1 MSIRERLLAFAA
13 GSPIG
18 DDRSPRPTEPYGE
31 YELDRRCI
39 KWSECIFRFAVVSV
53 ALLVLGC
60 ALSGIAYAAQ
70 KGQWSVRDSL
80 DVSGS
85 QATDSKRY
93 VVIRWSDIEK
103 DKFIDFKHGNITAHE
118 IRYEVKIGNGS
129 ANLYGPIYVDKNG
142 KTVSSKTAKTKK
154 LSGSLSD
161 SEFLK
166 SLAPSWAPDGWEIA
180 KAAAT
185 GQESTGTGG
194 GPHTD
199 KDSAAKDPD
208 DLENQ
213 LIKDH
218 PPKFAL
224 NFEFFKYS
232 AENLAWSFCRGLA
245 ENATSLAEWCI
256 SLVSSTADTAFTS
269 DFTNGPFAQF
279 YTMASTLSKNAFQP
293 YAFAFLGLTFG
304 VALMHQ
310 LDVRR
315 KMAGID
321 IMASLAFVVMMFAVS
336 YTLIVH
342 AMDICACIYILA
354 QNLVRVVNIALASV
368 GIEASKSLGIKE
380 QVIASFDSLT
390 YAQASTSFI
399 LLLLAI
405 VALVACVA
413 CLFCVL
419 TTIFVRVGEIYLRA
433 AASPLCLAF
442 FADDRSRAMGVGYLK
457 RFAAVCFQA
466 VMIVIAIGMIPL
478 IMTVASELIAPI
490 TSDTSSLSGFG
501 DAVAALIP
509 SMCAVLCI
517 TEIVNKSK
525 LVANSLFG
533 LA

>member
-1 MSIRERLLAFAA
+1 MLQ
-13 GSPIG
+13 
-18 DDRSPRPTEPYGE
+18 
-31 YELDRRCI
+31 
-39 KWSECIFRFAVVSV
+39 
-53 ALLVLGC
+53 
-60 ALSGIAYAAQ
+60 Q

-199 KDSAAKDPD
+199 KDSAAKDPE

-269 DFTNGPFAQF
+269 DFTNGPFGQF

-321 IMASLAFVVMMFAVS
+321 IMGKPCLRCDDVRG
-336 YTLIVH
+336 
-342 AMDICACIYILA
+342 AC
-354 QNLVRVVNIALASV
+354 
-368 GIEASKSLGIKE
+368 
-380 QVIASFDSLT
+380 
-390 YAQASTSFI
+390 
-399 LLLLAI
+399 
-405 VALVACVA
+405 
-413 CLFCVL
+413 
-419 TTIFVRVGEIYLRA
+419 
-433 AASPLCLAF
+433 
-442 FADDRSRAMGVGYLK
+442 
-457 RFAAVCFQA
+457 
-466 VMIVIAIGMIPL
+466 
-478 IMTVASELIAPI
+478 
-490 TSDTSSLSGFG
+490 SDC
-501 DAVAALIP
+501 P
-509 SMCAVLCI
+509 
-517 TEIVNKSK
+517 
-525 LVANSLFG
+525 
-533 LA
+533 

>member
-1 MSIRERLLAFAA
+1 MEIRERLLAFAT

-18 DDRSPRPTEPYGE
+18 GDQPPKSTEAYGQYEYDKRPIRLAEG
-31 YELDRRCI
+31 
-39 KWSECIFRFAVVSV
+39 IFRFAIISVV
-53 ALLVLGC
+53 LLVLGC
-60 ALSGIAYAAQ
+60 AMSGIAYAAQ
-70 KGQWSVRDSL
+70 KGQWSIRDSL

-85 QATDSKRY
+85 QTTDSKRY
-93 VVIRWSDIEK
+93 IVIRWSDIEN
-103 DKFIDFKHGNITAHE
+103 DKFIDFKHEGITAHE
-118 IRYEVKIGNGS
+118 IRYEVKIGNGATS
-129 ANLYGPIYVDKNG
+129 LYGPVYVDKNG
-142 KTVSSKTAKTKK
+142 KTVSSKGAKTKK
-154 LSGSLSD
+154 IDGSLSD
-161 SEFLK
+161 SKYLK

-180 KAAAT
+180 KAAST
-185 GQESTGTGG
+185 GQESSGTGG
-194 GPHTD
+194 KPNTD
-199 KDSAAKDPD
+199 KDSAAKDPED
-208 DLENQ
+208 MENQ
-213 LIKDH
+213 LIKDN
-218 PPKFAL
+218 PPEFAL
-224 NFEFFKYS
+224 GFNFFKYA
-232 AENLAWSFCRGLA
+232 AENLAWAFCRGLA
-245 ENATSLAEWCI
+245 ESATSLAEWCI
-256 SLVSSTADTAFTS
+256 KLVTSTADTAFTS
-269 DFTNGPFAQF
+269 DFTNGPFGQF

-293 YAFAFLGLTFG
+293 YAMAFLGLTFG
-304 VALMHQ
+304 VSLMHQ

-315 KMAGID
+315 KMAGVD

-368 GIEASKSLGIKE
+368 GIEASKSLAIKD

-442 FADDRSRAMGVGYLK
+442 FADDKSRQMGIGYLK

-478 IMTVASELIAPI
+478 IMTVSSELIAPI

-525 LVANSLFG
+525 MVANSLFG

>member
-1 MSIRERLLAFAA
+1 
-13 GSPIG
+13 
-18 DDRSPRPTEPYGE
+18 
-31 YELDRRCI
+31 
-39 KWSECIFRFAVVSV
+39 
-53 ALLVLGC
+53 
-60 ALSGIAYAAQ
+60 
-70 KGQWSVRDSL
+70 
-80 DVSGS
+80 
-85 QATDSKRY
+85 
-93 VVIRWSDIEK
+93 
-103 DKFIDFKHGNITAHE
+103 
-118 IRYEVKIGNGS
+118 
-129 ANLYGPIYVDKNG
+129 
-142 KTVSSKTAKTKK
+142 
-154 LSGSLSD
+154 
-161 SEFLK
+161 
-166 SLAPSWAPDGWEIA
+166 
-180 KAAAT
+180 
-185 GQESTGTGG
+185 
-194 GPHTD
+194 
-199 KDSAAKDPD
+199 
-208 DLENQ
+208 
-213 LIKDH
+213 
-218 PPKFAL
+218 
-224 NFEFFKYS
+224 
-232 AENLAWSFCRGLA
+232 
-245 ENATSLAEWCI
+245 
-256 SLVSSTADTAFTS
+256 
-269 DFTNGPFAQF
+269 
-279 YTMASTLSKNAFQP
+279 MASTLSKNAFQP

-342 AMDICACIYILA
+342 AMDICAYIYILA

-478 IMTVASELIAPI
+478 IMTVASEFIAPI

-525 LVANSLFG
+525 MVANSLFG

>member
-18 DDRSPRPTEPYGE
+18 NDRSPRPTEPYGE
-31 YELDRRCI
+31 YELDRRSI
-39 KWSECIFRFAVVSV
+39 RWPECIFRFAVVSV

-60 ALSGIAYAAQ
+60 AMSGIAYAAQ
-70 KGQWSVRDSL
+70 KGQWNVNLGFDNMVPERQQISIKWS
-80 DVSGS
+80 DVDKDKYVTFEHGGIKAYKIGYTVTIGISGS
-85 QATDSKRY
+85 T
-93 VVIRWSDIEK
+93 VE
-103 DKFIDFKHGNITAHE
+103 
-118 IRYEVKIGNGS
+118 
-129 ANLYGPIYVDKNG
+129 GPVYYDKNG
-142 KTVSSKTAKTKK
+142 KVVDKSHSKRKK
-154 LSGSLSD
+154 YTGGLQKED
-161 SEFLK
+161 LK
-166 SLAPSWAPDGWEIA
+166 KNFEPSWAPDGWE
-180 KAAAT
+180 KAASAST
-185 GQESTGTGG
+185 SVNPNENHKPHESQG
-194 GPHTD
+194 
-199 KDSAAKDPD
+199 SESKDPE

-368 GIEASKSLGIKE
+368 GIEASQPLAIRK
-380 QVIASFDSLT
+380 QVIDSFDSLT

-413 CLFCVL
+413 CLFCVM

-501 DAVAALIP
+501 DAVASLIP

>member
-31 YELDRRCI
+31 YELDRRRI

-199 KDSAAKDPD
+199 KDSAAKDPE

-224 NFEFFKYS
+224 NFEFFK
-232 AENLAWSFCRGLA
+232 
-245 ENATSLAEWCI
+245 
-256 SLVSSTADTAFTS
+256 
-269 DFTNGPFAQF
+269 
-279 YTMASTLSKNAFQP
+279 
-293 YAFAFLGLTFG
+293 
-304 VALMHQ
+304 
-310 LDVRR
+310 
-315 KMAGID
+315 
-321 IMASLAFVVMMFAVS
+321 
-336 YTLIVH
+336 
-342 AMDICACIYILA
+342 
-354 QNLVRVVNIALASV
+354 
-368 GIEASKSLGIKE
+368 
-380 QVIASFDSLT
+380 
-390 YAQASTSFI
+390 
-399 LLLLAI
+399 
-405 VALVACVA
+405 
-413 CLFCVL
+413 
-419 TTIFVRVGEIYLRA
+419 
-433 AASPLCLAF
+433 
-442 FADDRSRAMGVGYLK
+442 
-457 RFAAVCFQA
+457 
-466 VMIVIAIGMIPL
+466 
-478 IMTVASELIAPI
+478 
-490 TSDTSSLSGFG
+490 
-501 DAVAALIP
+501 
-509 SMCAVLCI
+509 
-517 TEIVNKSK
+517 
-525 LVANSLFG
+525 
-533 LA
+533 